1 MKKTIA
7 KYTKEE
13 LELLS
18 YKDITN
24 LILNENSPMNT
35 ADLFKMIC
43 NLLEL
48 SDKDYELKIG
58 DYYTSLTTDKRFIML
73 EDGCWDLR
81 DRHKSDKIVKIED
94 EEEDE
99 DDEEDDEGESDD
111 VSYDSTKSTDDYD
124 DTEDELK
131 DLVIIDEDEL
141 EME

>member
-94 EEEDE
+94 EEED
-99 DDEEDDEGESDD
+99 DEGESDD

>member
-94 EEEDE
+94 EEDDE
-99 DDEEDDEGESDD
+99 DDEEEDEGESDD

>member
-94 EEEDE
+94 EEDDE

>member
-111 VSYDSTKSTDDYD
+111 VS
-124 DTEDELK
+124 
-131 DLVIIDEDEL
+131 
-141 EME
+141 